1 MYGYEDAISRLA
13 EWYFEMNTSELYEL
27 ERYRR
32 YYYKYNGGLE
42 TLMLVS
48 KKTYSEIHN
57 DVVNAAAA
65 RYNKQATLRKEQ
77 RNGTNYQ
84 AQNSHD

>member
-1 MYGYEDAISRLA
+1 MDGYENAVDKLA

-32 YYYKYNGGLE
+32 YYYKYNAGVE
-42 TLMLVS
+42 MLMLVM
-48 KKTYSEIHN
+48 KKPYHEIHN

-65 RYNKQATLRKEQ
+65 RYN
-77 RNGTNYQ
+77 
-84 AQNSHD
+84 S